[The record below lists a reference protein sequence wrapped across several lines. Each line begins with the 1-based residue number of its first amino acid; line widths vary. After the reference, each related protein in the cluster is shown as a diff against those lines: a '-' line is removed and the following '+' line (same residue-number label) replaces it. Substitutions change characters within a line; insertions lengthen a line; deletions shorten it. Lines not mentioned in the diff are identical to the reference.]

1 MMVAPGDYHIC
12 VLRSPFKPSFGLH
25 ETNATH
31 LDNGGFPRWAG
42 FVFGVTFVHHFLVIS
57 VTSRTLLTH
66 LAVARSLLDGFCPVM
81 TLLSQSF
88 QLRGIGPIF
97 NFIIES
103 WQVDSYHPIP
113 QL

>member
-1 MMVAPGDYHIC
+1 MTIISVFSVPLFGQALAYMKPMPLRQRWLPPLGWFRVWGDF
-12 VLRSPFKPSFGLH
+12 RSSLLG
-25 ETNATH
+25 H
-31 LDNGGFPRWAG
+31 LW
-42 FVFGVTFVHHFLVIS
+42 

-66 LAVARSLLDGFCPVM
+66 LAVARSLLDGFCQVM